1 MKKLQNLLNPEFE
14 YQRPQGSM
22 SDLQIRLLQGLPA
35 PHNNINVESHLVNH
49 KNPVQGIFYN
59 PLEKQ
64 NPFINNN
71 TQNFLSSVLHQL
83 PNYPERISAP
93 MPTHD
98 LAFGL
103 FGNTNNNNSRA
114 SSNSMFLEQGTLLNN
129 SLRNSHL
136 NHSVGGIQPKNLEE
150 LFQKSTLLT
159 TPRSTAPSFFSS
171 TPSPYPQMNSCSL
184 SSHQNAPLLSAES
197 LLTLSPAFGQARPMN
212 NHNFPIQSEQ
222 AANHELV
229 SQLAE
234 ILKRDKQ
241 NQVRSLLET
250 LIVPQNNPNIISP
263 NLMGVQNDRNN
274 LRNNIQPQNLV
285 GLIRENPSRPGV
297 NFGLGLDSLLTQP
310 NNLQDKILQ
319 NMGRKEREIQQHIA
333 QAAQAEEEKISPLS
347 ARIKQENKPEKM
359 PMSISG
365 KTAETSLENI
375 VQLFAPQG
383 SNPNKELAYTLDTL
397 VISEQPKLLEHL
409 GEEDDMQMEYRQRGV
424 YSKEERRQ
432 KILKYKNKIAKWRS
446 KHPVKRVFKG
456 RSNVAGQ
463 KPRIKGK
470 FVSIEEYTKYSQ
482 NQDGK

>member
-22 SDLQIRLLQGLPA
+22 SDLQIRLMQGLPA
-35 PHNNINVESHLVNH
+35 PHNNINVENQLHIN
-49 KNPVQGIFYN
+49 KNQVPGIFYN

-93 MPTHD
+93 VPAHD

-103 FGNTNNNNSRA
+103 FGNTNNNNSRVSA
-114 SSNSMFLEQGTLLNN
+114 NSMFLEQGTLLNN

-184 SSHQNAPLLSAES
+184 SSHQNAPLLGAES
-197 LLTLSPAFGQARPMN
+197 LLTLSPAFGHGRQMN
-212 NHNFPIQSEQ
+212 NPNFPIQSDQ

-263 NLMGVQNDRNN
+263 NLIGVQNDRNTHI
-274 LRNNIQPQNLV
+274 NNIQPQNLV
-285 GLIRENPSRPGV
+285 GLIRENPSRTGV

-319 NMGRKEREIQQHIA
+319 NMGRKEREIQQQQHI
-333 QAAQAEEEKISPLS
+333 AQAEEEKISPISL
-347 ARIKQENKPEKM
+347 RIKQEKKLEKP

-397 VISEQPKLLEHL
+397 VISEQPKLLEYL
-409 GEEDDMQMEYRQRGV
+409 GEEDDMQIEYRQRGV

-482 NQDGK
+482 TQGDK